1 MFLFATA
8 PPLYFYNAS
17 IAYINRKVKRFTLFR
32 RNTFQKKPHIY
43 KYSQKRLR
51 TRIYATKNASAWRI
65 HATKTPP
72 HNVKMLCIMRYRA
85 FLESR
90 DTEHF
95 RFYYNKSTFAKVTLQ
110 IFYNNSFSPKQRR
123 ALFNKFTFAEVTPR
137 TFLINS
143 LLTKQRRALF

>member
-1 MFLFATA
+1 
-8 PPLYFYNAS
+8 
-17 IAYINRKVKRFTLFR
+17 
-32 RNTFQKKPHIY
+32 
-43 KYSQKRLR
+43 
-51 TRIYATKNASAWRI
+51 
-65 HATKTPP
+65 
-72 HNVKMLCIMRYRA
+72 MRYRA
-85 FLESR
+85 FPESR

-143 LLTKQRRALF
+143 LLTKQRRAFFYNKFVFAPRKRTLRTKELHEEKT

>member
-1 MFLFATA
+1 MCDGTAVFL
-8 PPLYFYNAS
+8 YNAS
-17 IAYINRKVKRFTLFR
+17 ITYISRKVKCFAPFR
-32 RNTFQKKPHIY
+32 RNIFQKSTYIH
-43 KYSQKRLR
+43 KYTQKRLPAC
-51 TRIYATKNASAWRI
+51 IYATKNASAWRI

-85 FLESR
+85 FPESR

-123 ALFNKFTFAEVTPR
+123 ALFYNKSTFAKAAPR
-137 TFLINS
+137 TF
-143 LLTKQRRALF
+143 